1 MNEWRQ
7 RGCQMKTVYH
17 KEVGRGV
24 ACGTTRVGCSTV
36 SEMSLE
42 GRSATYTK
50 DDAPEVLSFAGLAG
64 GADKNEPGEDVQGVG
79 ETTHP
84 WELLESFRDTETCS
98 AKMHDTEMSFVDV
111 QLKRIIWKTHR
122 RIQLRCV
129 IWRWAYTAKARTMRD
144 TETSSHTANRVQL
157 RCLETC

>member
-1 MNEWRQ
+1 MLGLAGGVDMNEWRQ

-50 DDAPEVLSFAGLAG
+50 DDAPEVKLTRMSL
-64 GADKNEPGEDVQGVG
+64 GE
-79 ETTHP
+79 
-84 WELLESFRDTETCS
+84 
-98 AKMHDTEMSFVDV
+98 
-111 QLKRIIWKTHR
+111 
-122 RIQLRCV
+122 
-129 IWRWAYTAKARTMRD
+129 
-144 TETSSHTANRVQL
+144 
-157 RCLETC
+157 